1 MKKLSFIFS
10 AFLVFLFAACDM
22 GIEEIKRFSELEY
35 IKVDAS
41 EAKKSYLE
49 GESFLSDGIKVYGY
63 YTDNTVK
70 EVDLKRVDFS
80 GFPGKDEI
88 QEIEMETDIPITVSM
103 GEFSDS
109 FNIRF
114 VKKTI
119 TGITATL
126 TQNLYLVGEDFDY
139 SKIVV
144 RPTYS
149 DNTIGI
155 PLNAGDFTVDGFIS
169 ADVNSR
175 LPLKV
180 KYKTFETEVYV
191 MIFNGI
197 FEEIL
202 VYAPSKK
209 IYTKTEKFDPTGMI
223 VQGKYNNNYSLI
235 TVYKIEIVNHEEL
248 SDIDQLPPGNYDIV
262 ISVNSIKS
270 DPFTIRILDKYQT
283 GIALAEGQEVTPRNK
298 VYKQGDK
305 FFIKDFK
312 FAKLLSDG
320 SLGDE
325 IPTGELSSTMDDQ
338 VLTEKGI
345 IPVTVTAEFED
356 IVTFT
361 QKTAECSFDIC
372 VGMPKLERIE
382 AYFTLADTKATIP
395 LGISPDNTDYGTWE
409 VWGIPSYGDPM
420 LIPDK
425 YCTFEYENDDKSKYQ
440 KEKNDIL
447 NSENTQIK
455 KKVIVTYFG
464 DNGFFDN
471 TILTT
476 ETEVSVGLPV
486 ITSVELVSAPNA
498 ILFQGEQ
505 VSLEGT
511 VVELVYSTG
520 EGNIR
525 VEYNKTENA
534 FEIINTDLDTS
545 TPGIKRVEI
554 QVHHAELKGVT
565 YTFAFYVTVKPDSP
579 TSLKVQ
585 EKNQEVISYRLGKE
599 YNKDSFFNK
608 FNIYVNYYSSKTSF
622 INSDKKNKLEY
633 KLVENGN
640 YDNFNNGGFSKQG
653 TLEVLYNTQ
662 HYVAEGSKFINS
674 DITVFGSFTSPSLRL
689 LPSCPKFASVEIE
702 GTTSNL
708 LDSLKSNNAKYTID
722 FINGETITFVG
733 SVFESSPST
742 VKNGF
747 IFSLNEETD
756 NKITLHYKAIEKACD
771 EETPPEDELPLI
783 TKYKEDKY
791 NIYRMDII
799 TKDEYEAREKRKFIS
814 NKTYEMSKFFQLKVT
829 YLTGA
834 TKTVTSGITWNY
846 DFDLKSITAE
856 YMDHITSY
864 SDFDVLRPVSLKSI
878 YKGLHWDSDDTS
890 YEYTNEMGEPVT
902 CNSNSINTDGY
913 RIVAGDN
920 KLILQGSYDIENKIN
935 EYIYEIDDFKTELV
949 KKNPEDQEEL
959 KLIQQIN
966 DDNYFG
972 NTLKASLQFIYFLG
986 KKEDINSSDISQFN
1000 VVYKDDSLSKPAI
1013 SCSNMEQILPLAD
1026 GGKDV
1031 LINYIGNNGVVKFP
1045 AKLYPAKPENNNL
1058 KKIPNPSQS
1067 GSEDNREIKFFYSIN
1082 GTSESRNE
1090 KYSDLRRQGLILF
1103 FDGNGNK
1110 LESNRFDN
1118 STYITFDWFG
1128 TEKFRFESEGN

>member
-1 MKKLSFIFS
+1 MKKLSVIFS
-10 AFLVFLFAACDM
+10 AFLLFLFFACDM
-22 GIEEIKRFSELEY
+22 GIEDIKRSSKLEY
-35 IKVDAS
+35 IKVDAT
-41 EAKKSYLE
+41 EAKKTYLE

-63 YTDNTVK
+63 YSDNTVK
-70 EVDLKRVDFS
+70 EEELKRFDIS

-88 QEIEMETDIPITVSM
+88 EEIEMETDIPITVSM
-103 GEFSDS
+103 GDFSDS

-114 VKKTI
+114 VKKSI

-126 TQNLYLVGEDFDY
+126 TQNLYLIGEDFDF
-139 SKIVV
+139 SKIIV
-144 RPTYS
+144 RPVYS

-175 LPLKV
+175 LPLRV

-202 VYAPSKK
+202 VYSPSKLN
-209 IYTKTEKFDPTGMI
+209 YTIRESFDPTGMI

-235 TVYKIEIVNHEEL
+235 SVYKVEIVNHEEL
-248 SDIDQLPPGNYDIV
+248 SDINQLPPGEYNIV
-262 ISVNSIKS
+262 ISVNSVKS
-270 DPFTIRILDKYQT
+270 APFTIKIFDKYQI
-283 GIALAEGQEVTPRNK
+283 GIALAEGQEVTPKNK
-298 VYKQGDK
+298 VYKQGDT
-305 FFIKDFK
+305 FFVKDFK
-312 FAKLLSDG
+312 YVKKLSDG

-325 IPTGELSSTMDDQ
+325 IPVEELSSSMDGEK
-338 VLTEKGI
+338 LTEKGI
-345 IPVTVTAEFED
+345 IPVTVTSEFVD
-356 IVTFT
+356 IVTNT

-599 YNKDSFFNK
+599 YNKDSFFKK

-622 INSDKKNKLEY
+622 INSENKLEY
-633 KLVENGN
+633 KLVENGS
-640 YDNFNNGGFSKQG
+640 YEDFNGGFSKKG

-662 HYVAEGSKFINS
+662 HYVADGSNFINS

-722 FINGETITFVG
+722 FFNGETITFVG

-771 EETPPEDELPLI
+771 EKTPPEDELPLI

-799 TKDEYEAREKRKFIS
+799 TKDEYEEREKRKFIS
-814 NKTYEMSKFFQLKVT
+814 NKKYEMSDFFQLKVT

-834 TKTVTSGITWNY
+834 TKTVTSGITWKYN
-846 DFDLKSITAE
+846 FDLKSITAE

-864 SDFDVLRPVSLKSI
+864 SDFDVLRPVSFAIKDN
-878 YKGLHWDSDDTS
+878 GLHWDSDDTI
-890 YEYTNEMGEPVT
+890 YEYTNEMGGPVT
-902 CNSNSINTDGY
+902 CNSNSINAAGY
-913 RIVAGDN
+913 SIVAGNN
-920 KLILQGSYDIENKIN
+920 KLILQGSYDIKNEIN
-935 EYIYEIDDFKTELV
+935 EYILDIEDFITELV
-949 KKNPEDQEEL
+949 KKNPEEQEEL

-972 NTLKASLQFIYFLG
+972 NTLQASLQFIYFLG
-986 KKEDINSSDISQFN
+986 KKENINSSDISQFY
-1000 VVYKDDSLSKPAI
+1000 VVYKDSPSKPAI

-1031 LINYIGNNGVVKFP
+1031 LINYTGNNDVVKFP

-1067 GSEDNREIKFFYSIN
+1067 GNGDNREIGFFYSIN
-1082 GTSESRNE
+1082 GMPVPRNE
-1090 KYSDLRRQGLILF
+1090 KYSDLRSQSLILF

-1128 TEKFRFESEGN
+1128 TEQFRFENEGN